1 LTFAETFEVMQK
13 LKKIDEQTNVL
24 TWFEIPVTD
33 IDRAK
38 KFYETILDIEMVK
51 RADGNDEAVF
61 FPFNPNV
68 IQATS
73 GRITGVLSKTARNSP
88 SNNGTVVYINASP
101 NIQAVLDKVE
111 QAGGKIIASKTKI
124 PAGFIAIII
133 DSEGNKVGLHAEQ

>member
-1 LTFAETFEVMQK
+1 MQK

-24 TWFEIPVTD
+24 TWFEIPVSD
-33 IDRAK
+33 IDKAK

-61 FPFNPNV
+61 FPFNPNIV
-68 IQATS
+68 QATS
-73 GRITGVLSKTARNSP
+73 GRVTGVLSKTEGNSP
-88 SNNGTVVYINASP
+88 SSHGTVVYINASP
-101 NIQAVLDKVE
+101 SIQTVLDKVE
-111 QAGGKIIASKTKI
+111 QAGGKVIEPKTQI

>member
-1 LTFAETFEVMQK
+1 MQK
-13 LKKIDEQTNVL
+13 LKKIDEHTNVL

-51 RADGNDEAVF
+51 RADRNDEAVF

-73 GRITGVLSKTARNSP
+73 GRVTGVLSKTERNSP
-88 SNNGTVVYINASP
+88 SENGTLVYINASP
-101 NIQAVLDKVE
+101 DIQIVLDKVK
-111 QAGGKIIASKTKI
+111 QAGGKVIMPRTQI

>member
-1 LTFAETFEVMQK
+1 MQK
-13 LKKIDEQTNVL
+13 LKKIDEQTNIL

-51 RADGNDEAVF
+51 RTDGNNEAVF

-73 GRITGVLSKTARNSP
+73 GRVTGVLSKTEGNNP
-88 SNNGTVVYINASP
+88 SRHGTVVYINASP
-101 NIQAVLDKVE
+101 NIQMVLDKVE
-111 QAGGKIIASKTKI
+111 QAGGKVIMPRTQI
-124 PAGFIAIII
+124 PPGFIAIII